1 MGLEKPV
8 IVSPDAG
15 GVPRAHDFSQRIDS
29 APLAVVFKN
38 RTAPNEIEHL
48 QIVGDVEG
56 HDAIIVDDQISTGH
70 TLVEASEAL
79 LERGARTVH
88 ACAVHPI
95 FAGNAIKMLQDSP
108 IERLFVTDTIPVDD
122 ELVNGKIQLVNTHD
136 LFGEAVRRIHNDESV
151 TALFK

>member
-1 MGLEKPV
+1 M
-8 IVSPDAG
+8 AG
-15 GVPRAHDFSQRIDS
+15 

-38 RTAPNEIEHL
+38 RTAADRIEHL

-56 HDAIIVDDQISTGH
+56 RDAIIVDDQVSTGH

-79 LERGARTVH
+79 RERGARSVYG
-88 ACAVHPI
+88 CAVHPV
-95 FAGNAIKMLQDSP
+95 FADDALERIQDAP
-108 IERLFVTDTIPVDD
+108 IERLFITDTIPIDD
-122 ELVNGKIQLVNTHD
+122 GLVNGKIQLVHTHE